1 MKTLV
6 LFVCCFVACLS
17 VKSQTLVG
25 SWTGE
30 LEVGLQKLRL
40 VFRLDTNAQGIPVG
54 FFDSPDQG
62 AKDIPVRVE
71 HWGNDSLALAVPA
84 ISATYQ
90 GRYRDGQIDGTF
102 AQSGFRFPLLLKP
115 GTVEQNRPQTPQP
128 PFPYAMEEVR
138 FTNPDDGTILA
149 GTLVYPVDYTLACP
163 VPVVLLVTGSGQ
175 QNRDEELFGH
185 KPFLVLADYL
195 ARHGIASLRYDD
207 RGGGKSTGDAAQVT
221 LASNLQDALAGIRYL
236 QARKQFSAVGILGHS
251 EGGLI
256 AFLAAGCYPD
266 TVDFII
272 SLAGNAL
279 SGKEVLVEQN
289 RLGLLQ
295 GGAPSAVADDYC
307 RVLQEVF
314 ACRLRGVPVVAAS
327 RTIDSLVLALGVE
340 LPVALKANLVK
351 VLELQNPWID
361 SFLACEPAGA
371 LSGIHCPVM
380 AVYGSLDTQVLP
392 QPNLNALR
400 DRLSPD
406 ARHFLKIYP
415 GLNHLFQPAR
425 TGSAMEYATIEITL
439 SPELLLDIANWINSL
454 Q

>member
-6 LFVCCFVACLS
+6 LFVCCFIACLS

-62 AKDIPVRVE
+62 AKDIPIRVE

-207 RGGGKSTGDAAQVT
+207 RGGGNSTGDAAQVT

-236 QARKQFSAVGILGHS
+236 QARKQFSAVGTML
-251 EGGLI
+251 
-256 AFLAAGCYPD
+256 
-266 TVDFII
+266 II
-272 SLAGNAL
+272 S
-279 SGKEVLVEQN
+279 
-289 RLGLLQ
+289 
-295 GGAPSAVADDYC
+295 
-307 RVLQEVF
+307 
-314 ACRLRGVPVVAAS
+314 
-327 RTIDSLVLALGVE
+327 
-340 LPVALKANLVK
+340 
-351 VLELQNPWID
+351 
-361 SFLACEPAGA
+361 
-371 LSGIHCPVM
+371 
-380 AVYGSLDTQVLP
+380 
-392 QPNLNALR
+392 
-400 DRLSPD
+400 
-406 ARHFLKIYP
+406 
-415 GLNHLFQPAR
+415 
-425 TGSAMEYATIEITL
+425 
-439 SPELLLDIANWINSL
+439 
-454 Q
+454 